1 MRSTTLSSCL
11 AVAVLLGLA
20 HAALADPAVQADP
33 NGSTIE
39 KETDARCGRGDGAM
53 FYATNHLKPGDRVR
67 VLKDEGDGWLAI
79 LPPSGSFSWINKQ
92 QLTRRADFP
101 ANTWYVNAA
110 EAPVRVGSN
119 LSPNPP
125 TVIGLTLK
133 QGQIVTAIAGGHEHV
148 DQEGTWLPIEPPMS
162 DYSHCEVRYIR
173 ADVLQKP
180 APLAANAGGVLT
192 ASAGGAAPA
201 SGDAEALYKQAV
213 AAEKWNPQ
221 QAVALYEQGANSD
234 ANPDRRLQALNRA
247 NWLRENLKNPTAPIV
262 PGVAP
267 GNDLRMA
274 AAPSESNVYPTAGN
288 PSNSNVRL
296 APPQGTG
303 TPTATA
309 WSATPTALNTSPST
323 APGAPAGPPAA
334 GTEYASGPGWL
345 QVSARS
351 AEGKKTYV
359 MVSDRGAPFYYV
371 TGQPGVNLEPYL
383 KRRVELFGQ
392 AIYSGDLR
400 ANYMRVAR
408 VEMREGQ

>member
-1 MRSTTLSSCL
+1 MRSATLFGGL

-20 HAALADPAVQADP
+20 QAVQAEQYDA
-33 NGSTIE
+33 TIE
-39 KETDARCGRGDGAM
+39 KETDARCGRGDGPT
-53 FYATNHLKPGDRVR
+53 FYPTNHLNRGDRVR
-67 VLKDEGDGWLAI
+67 VLKEEEGGWLAI

-92 QLTRRADFP
+92 LLSRRADWAP
-101 ANTWYVNAA
+101 NTWYVSAS

-119 LSPNPP
+119 VSPNPP
-125 TVIGLTLK
+125 TVIGLTLTR
-133 QGQIVTAIAGGHEHV
+133 GAIVTAIAGGREHV
-148 DQEGTWLPIEPPMS
+148 DQDGTWLPIDPPKG
-162 DYSHCEVRYIR
+162 DLHGEVRYIR
-173 ADVLQKP
+173 AEAIQKP
-180 APLAANAGGVLT
+180 APGAAKTAGVLT
-192 ASAGGAAPA
+192 PAPGSNAPA
-201 SGDAEALYKQAV
+201 PGDADALYKQAV

-221 QAVALYEQGANSD
+221 QAIALYEQGASSD

-247 NWLRENLKNPTAPIV
+247 NWLRENLKNPTASIV
-262 PGVAP
+262 SGVAP

-274 AAPSESNVYPTAGN
+274 AAPSESKVYPVAGN
-288 PSNSNVRL
+288 PPNTNVRL
-296 APPQGTG
+296 APPQGSG
-303 TPTATA
+303 TPTTNA
-309 WSATPTALNTSPST
+309 WSATPTALNTSPAT
-323 APGAPAGPPAA
+323 TPGAPAGPPTA
-334 GTEYASGPGWL
+334 GTEYSSGPGWL

-371 TGQPGVNLEPYL
+371 TGQAGVNLEPYL

>member
-1 MRSTTLSSCL
+1 MRSATLFGCL
-11 AVAVLLGLA
+11 AVAALIGLA
-20 HAALADPAVQADP
+20 HAVQADQ
-33 NGSTIE
+33 NGDVIE
-39 KETDARCGRGDGAM
+39 KETDVRCGRGDGPM
-53 FYATNHLKPGDRVR
+53 FYPTNHLKPGDRVR

-92 QLTRRADFP
+92 LLSRRADWP
-101 ANTWYVNAA
+101 ANTWTVTAP

-119 LSPNPP
+119 VLATPP

-133 QGQIVTAIAGGHEHV
+133 AGAIVTALANGHEHV
-148 DQEGTWLPIEPPMS
+148 DQEGTWLPIEPPKGE
-162 DYSHCEVRYIR
+162 YPHCEVRYIR
-173 ADVLQKP
+173 AEVIQKP
-180 APLAANAGGVLT
+180 APGAANTGGVLT
-192 ASAGGAAPA
+192 ASSGAAVPA
-201 SGDAEALYKQAV
+201 PGDADALYKQAV

-247 NWLRENLKNPTAPIV
+247 NWLRENLKNPTASIV

-274 AAPSESNVYPTAGN
+274 AAPSESKVYQAAGN
-288 PSNSNVRL
+288 PPPNTNVRL
-296 APPQGTG
+296 APPQGSG
-303 TPTATA
+303 TLTAV
-309 WSATPTALNTSPST
+309 NTSPAT
-323 APGAPAGPPAA
+323 TPGAPAGPPAS

-345 QVSARS
+345 QASSRS